1 MISTELKQKL
11 APWTAA
17 AFCAILSLITI
28 SFNLRLS
35 FQNHGETGTVDIVFF
50 AFLPMCFLFVGATAA
65 HMQLQIRELRK
76 KLDEVRSKKAQ

>member
-1 MISTELKQKL
+1 MISTELKQKF

-35 FQNHGETGTVDIVFF
+35 FQNHGETGTVDIIFL
-50 AFLPMCFLFVGATAA
+50 AFLPVCFFFVGATAT

-76 KLDEVRSKKAQ
+76 RLDEVRSNQAQ